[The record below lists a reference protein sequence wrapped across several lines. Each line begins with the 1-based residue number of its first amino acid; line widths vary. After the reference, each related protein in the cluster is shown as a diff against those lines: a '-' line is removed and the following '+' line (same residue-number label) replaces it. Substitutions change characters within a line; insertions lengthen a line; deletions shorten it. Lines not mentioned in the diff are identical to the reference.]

1 MAPKGKCTFQSDG
14 LFQIE
19 FKSWVKK
26 VTNNVFNARC
36 TLCNIEFNLS
46 SMGRQ
51 SFVSHANGK
60 KHLQKLNQ
68 ANESTPINKFM
79 ILKANTTSNEKVF
92 SKPTIQNAPEID
104 SVLTSQRTFC
114 STSTQTDMSKSIS
127 GSRDI
132 KKHFN

>member
-46 SMGRQ
+46 SMG
-51 SFVSHANGK
+51 
-60 KHLQKLNQ
+60 
-68 ANESTPINKFM
+68 
-79 ILKANTTSNEKVF
+79 
-92 SKPTIQNAPEID
+92 
-104 SVLTSQRTFC
+104 